1 MSSIYNFAYLKNL
14 VLMKLQGDAYF
25 TTEMIEDALNESQ
38 DDLAVF
44 TKANLTSVP
53 LVTVI
58 GQDIYPWPV
67 DAFAINGVNINGME
81 LDAITQ
87 EEWRRRGGL
96 ALNNASIPLGSS
108 SFAIQGKQI
117 ILFPRPGDPTL
128 TTLIFYIPKPAELT
142 TDIQVP
148 TVDRVFTKAWVH
160 LAVSNLLEMDAKRL
174 DEATYHYGMY
184 LKRRAENAVNEN
196 QSRLRKF
203 RNTYPR
209 AIRF

>member
-1 MSSIYNFAYLKNL
+1 MSSPYDFAYLKSL
-14 VLMKLQGDAYF
+14 TLKKLQGDAYF
-25 TTEMIEDALNESQ
+25 TTTDIEDALNESQ

-53 LVTVI
+53 LAIVL
-58 GQDIYPWPV
+58 GQDTYPWPV

-81 LDAITQ
+81 LDQITQ

-96 ALNNASIPLGSS
+96 AVNNAAIPLGSS
-108 SFAIQGKQI
+108 SFAIQGKNI
-117 ILFPRPGDPTL
+117 ILFPKPGDPTL
-128 TTLIFYIPKPAELT
+128 PTLVFYIPKPAELT
-142 TDIQVP
+142 IDTQIP

-174 DEATYHYGMY
+174 DEATYHYNMY
-184 LKRRAENAVNEN
+184 LKRRSENAVNEN